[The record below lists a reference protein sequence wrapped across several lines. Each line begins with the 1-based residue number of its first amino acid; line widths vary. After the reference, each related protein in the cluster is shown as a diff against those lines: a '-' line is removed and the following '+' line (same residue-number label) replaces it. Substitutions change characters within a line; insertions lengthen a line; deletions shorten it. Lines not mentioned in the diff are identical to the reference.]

1 MRDYLERWV
10 TSPAWGPQYLH
21 VNRPLNKKLYGQV
34 GYHTLAGY
42 LTYLGKQ
49 ALRA

>member
-1 MRDYLERWV
+1 MERWV
-10 TSPAWGPQYLH
+10 TSPAWGPLPPCK
-21 VNRPLNKKLYGQV
+21 RPLNKKLYGQV
-34 GYHTLAGY
+34 GYHTLVGY